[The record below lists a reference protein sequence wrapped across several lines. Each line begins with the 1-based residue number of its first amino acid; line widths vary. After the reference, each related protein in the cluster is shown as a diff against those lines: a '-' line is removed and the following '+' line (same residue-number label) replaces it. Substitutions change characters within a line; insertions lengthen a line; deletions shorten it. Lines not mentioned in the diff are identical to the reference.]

1 MSENQNSDRMSEL
14 DSHNTDHFS
23 ERLKLAIG
31 SESTNS
37 FAKKCDI
44 RESTI
49 RGYLSGSMPSLDK
62 AAVLAKAAHVDLT
75 WLATGEGEM
84 RPGEG
89 RAESSS
95 LEDEF
100 AMIPG
105 YSIQVAAG
113 AGAVPGAEQPS
124 RKLAFRRKWLRF
136 RGLNEKDLV
145 LVFAKGD
152 SMEPTISDNNTVMI
166 DTSQREL
173 SDGSIYVIRTDHHL
187 IVKRVQTLLSS
198 SILLISDNKAYQ
210 PIEVKMSEANDLEV
224 IGRVV
229 WIGKDV

>member
-1 MSENQNSDRMSEL
+1 MSENQNSDHKSEL
-14 DSHNTDHFS
+14 NSHNTDHFS
-23 ERLKLAIG
+23 GRLKLAIG

-37 FAKKCDI
+37 FAKKCGI

-49 RGYLSGSMPSLDK
+49 RGYLSGSIPSLDK
-62 AAVLAKAAHVDLT
+62 AAILAKAAQVDLT
-75 WLATGEGEM
+75 WLATGAGQM
-84 RPGEG
+84 RPKEG
-89 RAESSS
+89 VAEENT

-113 AGAVPGAEQPS
+113 TGSLPGSERPS

-173 SDGSIYVIRTDHHL
+173 RDGCIYVIRTNDHL
-187 IVKRVQTLLSS
+187 IVKRIQTRLGKQVLLLS
-198 SILLISDNKAYQ
+198 DNSAYP
-210 PIEVKMSEANDLEV
+210 PIEVNMDEPGDLEV
-224 IGRVV
+224 IGRAV